1 MMSILGTIK
10 KAEEQSRSASR
21 PYADFYNWLDG
32 LSKEDKA
39 ALDDALRAG
48 RVAVKTLHKALR
60 EDEGVSFG
68 EAGLYDYRK
77 QLLKKFL
84 G

>member
-1 MMSILGTIK
+1 MSLLDAIK
-10 KAEEQSRSASR
+10 KAEEQSRAASR
-21 PYADFYNWLDG
+21 PYAEFYNWLEG
-32 LSKEDKA
+32 LSKEDRG
-39 ALDDALRAG
+39 ALDDAIRSG

-68 EAGLYDYRK
+68 EAALYDYRK
-77 QLLKKFL
+77 QLLKKYL